1 MGFSDFCF
9 HVEAN
14 LFTSV
19 AFSKG
24 WRQFKKSYLPLAL
37 LEQPFFHNLGLCS
50 FHSPFTSACWATWLP
65 ACIVDEGSGTKSD
78 HGWLW
83 WLWWQWCHHGFC
95 IGVQCTAGIPDWLGQ
110 WQQRRGGLGELP
122 DPSSLDVPLTLTLT
136 LTGWNVFLPL

>member
-9 HVEAN
+9 HAEAN

-37 LEQPFFHNLGLCS
+37 LEQPFFHDLGLCS

-65 ACIVDEGSGTKSD
+65 ACIVDEGSGTKLD
-78 HGWLW
+78 HG
-83 WLWWQWCHHGFC
+83 
-95 IGVQCTAGIPDWLGQ
+95 
-110 WQQRRGGLGELP
+110 
-122 DPSSLDVPLTLTLT
+122 
-136 LTGWNVFLPL
+136 